1 MISATL
7 LSQLP
12 QDLRRLVRGVL
23 NRSVA
28 DFEKLCDRLPGCSA
42 SELCI
47 LQPVLYMY
55 LDPDRIPEKPT
66 PAVTTDIELVYWSL
80 LAIVVTLGY
89 IDGSGADSPA
99 GSEKRYLISSW
110 NCVTPWLV
118 FFHDKFIMCRANYRP
133 IDRMSVIK
141 IVTSLLFQVPVIG
154 GNRDGT
160 TGVPII
166 PILYRPIAELW
177 LLALKTKDKDVVCLS
192 VHSGA
197 HITSFRVFGSFLVAE
212 CIRNESFVTILLDV
226 SGVIDTVT
234 SAALKY
240 VKNIRLM
247 AKDPDIASNAFKLNL
262 LVPMFSCCVGII
274 ATTSMHSAAMREAY
288 ILHRSIKEIFSA
300 LRVLQSLPPGG
311 GSMVQALG
319 SSFAYLVFLLKRAD
333 DPVSAFH
340 QALRAHAFETMV
352 HIGPSGHLEV
362 QEEVEADPHKI
373 NEIFFLILFSYVLH
387 NKILTY
393 ACKHVD
399 AWSDNLGPI
408 VRQDGHLWDVWSKT
422 EQMIRSCGISRSGAE
437 MTQWPSPSEK
447 GWVLQVSRRLHCFIP
462 ADLSTY
468 YQCSCGGTAEDIH
481 LRQCAGCQVVRYC
494 SKRCQRDSWY
504 SHHKLSCN
512 FLKAAV
518 GSSTPHH
525 VKRSLCLLAAL
536 EEGHMER
543 KWDNIRRLV
552 AAAQCEYPKD
562 RERLVVE
569 LALDRNTDSVRP
581 LRHYLFL
588 FNGLSENEIVDC
600 LSSSW
605 PDPRGYLRQ
614 LFFCSV
620 VTINDRYLSRQFLF
634 SPRTALDME
643 IVPQSLSR
651 NRQCV

>member
-42 SELCI
+42 SELRI

-55 LDPDRIPEKPT
+55 LDPDHIPEKPT
-66 PAVTTDIELVYWSL
+66 PAATTDIELVYWSL

-89 IDGSGADSPA
+89 IDGSGVNSPA

-110 NCVTPWLV
+110 NRITPWLV

-133 IDRMSVIK
+133 VDRMSVIK

-160 TGVPII
+160 TGVPIT

-212 CIRNESFVTILLDV
+212 CIRNESFVTILLEV
-226 SGVIDTVT
+226 SGDIDTVT

-240 VKNIRLM
+240 VKNIQFM

-262 LVPMFSCCVGII
+262 LVPMFSCCVRII

-352 HIGPSGHLEV
+352 HIGPSGHLEAE
-362 QEEVEADPHKI
+362 EEVEADPRKI

-422 EQMIRSCGISRSGAE
+422 EQMIRVPAVVLRKTFILGNARDVRLYDTAQSDANVTPGIV
-437 MTQWPSPSEK
+437 T
-447 GWVLQVSRRLHCFIP
+447 I
-462 ADLSTY
+462 
-468 YQCSCGGTAEDIH
+468 
-481 LRQCAGCQVVRYC
+481 
-494 SKRCQRDSWY
+494 
-504 SHHKLSCN
+504 
-512 FLKAAV
+512 

-543 KWDNIRRLV
+543 KWNNIRKLV

-569 LALDRNTDSVRP
+569 LALDRNTESVRP

-651 NRQCV
+651 NRQLPAPWAGERPPTRITQS